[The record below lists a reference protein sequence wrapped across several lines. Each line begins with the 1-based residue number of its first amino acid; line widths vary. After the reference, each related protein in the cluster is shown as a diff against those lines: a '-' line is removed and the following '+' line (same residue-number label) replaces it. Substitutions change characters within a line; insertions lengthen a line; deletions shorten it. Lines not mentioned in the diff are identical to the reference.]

1 MSEADTQTVETK
13 KSKMVPVPGREQ
25 AEEKYKET
33 YPEGTWKW
41 LDDPDYK
48 PLSKQTKSEIH
59 QKRAAAYIDDPDGF
73 SRTLG
78 KHSDE
83 CIKSIERYK
92 EKYPDG
98 AANSEVRGGQ
108 GKKKS
113 AAADTPGPGPA
124 APDSSAVEEPGAG
137 PQSKQMKNPFLV

>member
-92 EKYPDG
+92 EKHG
-98 AANSEVRGGQ
+98 
-108 GKKKS
+108 
-113 AAADTPGPGPA
+113 AADTSEPDPAESDNKQKPEPDPAESANKQKPGQG
-124 APDSSAVEEPGAG
+124 SAQAG
-137 PQSKQMKNPFLV
+137 KQMKNPFVV